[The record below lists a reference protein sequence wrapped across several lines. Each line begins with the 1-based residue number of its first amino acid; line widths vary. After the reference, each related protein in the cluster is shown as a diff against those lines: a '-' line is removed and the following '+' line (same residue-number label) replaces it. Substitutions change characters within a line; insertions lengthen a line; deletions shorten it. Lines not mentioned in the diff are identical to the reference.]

1 MRSWARVAW
10 QLTDEWEGGFGWTL
24 DEFMRRTSHALVVE
38 GRVWLID
45 PIDTPELDERVRAL
59 GEPAGVLQLLDR
71 HERGCAAWAQRLGVP
86 HLRGWE
92 SVGGAPF
99 DVLRIR
105 SRRSWREVALWEQ
118 QARTLVC
125 ADVLGTATYFR
136 APGER
141 IGLHPLLRLFPP
153 HALAGVAPARILC
166 GHGVGIA
173 EDAAEALH
181 EALQTARRRLPAA
194 WLGVLRAGFQTA
206 GRRFTARRELGG

>member
-1 MRSWARVAW
+1 
-10 QLTDEWEGGFGWTL
+10 
-24 DEFMRRTSHALVVE
+24 
-38 GRVWLID
+38 
-45 PIDTPELDERVRAL
+45 
-59 GEPAGVLQLLDR
+59 VLQLLDR

-86 HLRGWE
+86 HLRAWE

-105 SRRSWREVALWEQ
+105 SSRRWREVALWEQ
-118 QARTLVC
+118 AARTLVC
-125 ADVLGTATYFR
+125 ADVLGTVAYFR

-153 HALAGVAPARILC
+153 LALAGVAPAWILC
-166 GHGVGIA
+166 GHGAGIA

-194 WLGVLRAGFQTA
+194 WLGVLRAGLQTA